1 MSDFISIEEARTR
14 GGLRLVLTTG
24 VPGPWGEAA
33 KGVFHAK
40 GIPYARVPQA
50 GAQANEALVAWT
62 GFDNAPQA
70 VLDDQPARTGWAE
83 ILFLAE
89 SMRPEPALIPRDA
102 DDRAVMFGLA
112 HELLGQHG
120 LCWARRLMMLQP
132 LMQLPED
139 NPVRAFGARLAGKY
153 GYDPAQAEAAPGR
166 VADIVGVFAR
176 RLAAQRERG
185 RPGLVGDAISAV
197 DLYWAA
203 AAGILSPL
211 SEELCPMNP
220 MMRAQYGARHPLI
233 DAALDPALLAH
244 RDAVYARYMECPP
257 RLG

>member
-1 MSDFISIEEARTR
+1 MSAFISIAEARAR

-40 GIPYARVPQA
+40 GIPYARVPQT
-50 GAQANEALVAWT
+50 GAQDNAELVAWT

-70 VLDDQPARTGWAE
+70 VLDDRPARTGWAE

-102 DDRAVMFGLA
+102 GDRALMFGLS
-112 HELLGQHG
+112 HELLGQQG
-120 LCWARRLMMLQP
+120 LCWSRRLMMLHP

-139 NPVRAFGARLAGKY
+139 NPVRAIGARLAGKY
-153 GYDPAQAEAAPGR
+153 GYDPQAAEAAPAR
-166 VADIVGVFAR
+166 VAEIVEVFAR
-176 RLAAQRERG
+176 QLAAQRERG
-185 RPGLVGDAISAV
+185 RPGFVGDAISAV

-211 SEELCPMNP
+211 AQELCPMNP
-220 MMRAQYGARHPLI
+220 MMRAQYAARHPLI
-233 DAALDPALLAH
+233 DAALDRALLDH
-244 RDAVYARYMECPP
+244 RDAVYERYMEWPP
-257 RLG
+257 RLD